1 MDKKLN
7 FGGGTARL
15 LDDPKGYVFSMITAT
30 YVWLD
35 NLLYVEELAKRGQS
49 GYTELYYEMLAE
61 KLGPLLKGRLERSH
75 HRRRQLLVHGLD
87 GRRPAGA
94 QVGLPGARPA
104 PMILYGRVSP
114 CATSADDRRGEV
126 FPFRRGADRA
136 LPPEGQLRLGAR
148 SSAATGARSSTSRY
162 KFTGRHDD
170 AEDLTQEIFLK
181 VFRSLEKFNRD
192 ADFSTW
198 LSSVARNYCIDHYRA
213 SKREKEVLVED
224 LVAFDLAP
232 ASSGSSP
239 HRALEDRDRR
249 SFLRRGLEALPDKLR
264 EAVVLRDLQGL
275 SYQEMADRL
284 GLPEGTVK
292 SRINR
297 GREELSRLLLRAQQ
311 PRNGD
316 GAGAAALP
324 ARR

>member
-1 MDKKLN
+1 MTDEGK
-7 FGGGTARL
+7 
-15 LDDPKGYVFSMITAT
+15 
-30 YVWLD
+30 
-35 NLLYVEELAKRGQS
+35 
-49 GYTELYYEMLAE
+49 
-61 KLGPLLKGRLERSH
+61 
-75 HRRRQLLVHGLD
+75 
-87 GRRPAGA
+87 
-94 QVGLPGARPA
+94 PA
-104 PMILYGRVSP
+104 PSDAELIERCLQKDN
-114 CATSADDRRGEV
+114 SAWELVVARYKRKV
-126 FPFRRGADRA
+126 FHIG
-136 LPPEGQLRLGAR
+136 
-148 SSAATGARSSTSRY
+148 Y

-198 LSSVARNYCIDHYRA
+198 LSSVARNFCIDHYRA

-232 ASSGSSP
+232 ASTGSSP

-311 PRNGD
+311 AERGRS
-316 GAGAAALP
+316 GGRIP

>member
-1 MDKKLN
+1 MTDEGKPSPSDAELIERCLQKDNSAWELVV
-7 FGGGTARL
+7 ARY
-15 LDDPKGYVFSMITAT
+15 KRKVFHI
-30 YVWLD
+30 
-35 NLLYVEELAKRGQS
+35 G
-49 GYTELYYEMLAE
+49 
-61 KLGPLLKGRLERSH
+61 
-75 HRRRQLLVHGLD
+75 
-87 GRRPAGA
+87 
-94 QVGLPGARPA
+94 
-104 PMILYGRVSP
+104 
-114 CATSADDRRGEV
+114 
-126 FPFRRGADRA
+126 
-136 LPPEGQLRLGAR
+136 
-148 SSAATGARSSTSRY
+148 Y

-198 LSSVARNYCIDHYRA
+198 LSSVARNFCIDHYRA

-232 ASSGSSP
+232 ASTGSSP

-249 SFLRRGLEALPDKLR
+249 SFLRRGLEALPEKLR

-311 PRNGD
+311 AERGRS
-316 GAGAAALP
+316 GGRIP

>member
-1 MDKKLN
+1 MTDEGKSSPSDAELIERCLQKDNSAWELIVGRYKRN
-7 FGGGTARL
+7 
-15 LDDPKGYVFSMITAT
+15 VFHI
-30 YVWLD
+30 
-35 NLLYVEELAKRGQS
+35 G
-49 GYTELYYEMLAE
+49 
-61 KLGPLLKGRLERSH
+61 
-75 HRRRQLLVHGLD
+75 
-87 GRRPAGA
+87 
-94 QVGLPGARPA
+94 
-104 PMILYGRVSP
+104 
-114 CATSADDRRGEV
+114 
-126 FPFRRGADRA
+126 
-136 LPPEGQLRLGAR
+136 
-148 SSAATGARSSTSRY
+148 Y

-198 LSSVARNYCIDHYRA
+198 LSSVARNFCIDHYRA

-232 ASSGSSP
+232 ASTGSSP

-311 PRNGD
+311 AERGRS
-316 GAGAAALP
+316 GGRIP